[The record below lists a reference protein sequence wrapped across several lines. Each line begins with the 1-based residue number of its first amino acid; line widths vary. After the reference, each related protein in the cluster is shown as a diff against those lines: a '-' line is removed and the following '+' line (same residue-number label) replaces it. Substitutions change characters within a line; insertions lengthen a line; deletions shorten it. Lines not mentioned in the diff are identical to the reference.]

1 MVPLDKSRV
10 IAEDLDQIIRFFKL
24 FRTTKEKYNVHDDD
38 VYNMDKKGIM
48 IGVLAKLRVICSR
61 KHKQNR
67 TTQQGKREW
76 VSLIKC
82 ISLDRRVLSL
92 YVIFKAKL
100 LLKDWYNEFRKDRG
114 GTCAI
119 SNQGWTDDEL
129 CFEWFKIVF
138 KPETSKVKKGE
149 YRILLFDGHGSY
161 LTREVV

>member
-114 GTCAI
+114 GTYAI
-119 SNQGWTDDEL
+119 SN
-129 CFEWFKIVF
+129 
-138 KPETSKVKKGE
+138 
-149 YRILLFDGHGSY
+149 
-161 LTREVV
+161 